1 MIGTRIDKPS
11 CPYYSINSIENE
23 AELINNGPVM
33 KPFSNE
39 VGFKMVDYAAQ
50 DNKDAIGMGEGG
62 FGEASDYEKE
72 DYRVE
77 VPELYLYGEEVDYEK
92 EDYLEEGLEK
102 GTSQKKANMH
112 SVVKDGYKYVNVES
126 LNRRLYS
133 VTSINSNGSIEWT
146 VTRNSDDMP
155 MEVEHKSANED
166 VSDLSRSHSGRVYQ
180 NPDYNTYININ
191 QKQYRHGIDED
202 NNEYIITCEDD
213 PSNNSHTTDCKKKI
227 LKGLQS
233 GKDDDYC
240 KNPNFYKTAGFYDK
254 EVEKEPMGVLPKVLI
269 GLTPLAILL
278 IGFLVTNKAAGGKKM
293 GLTNIVKYLKNGATT
308 TLVTT
313 GFLALIVLV
322 VVMLIKSNG
331 AKDNWCHDPYHKNSI
346 KSVRTQKRGLHIS
359 MVLAGSAAIQALL
372 KMLGA
377 DESTLLLLYGFI
389 LASVFGFMGDKM
401 IGTDEGYSIFT
412 KSKTDVIKYALGS
425 LTGSSFFR
433 YIITVFLDL
442 FISMPIQMTLTYL
455 MKDYI
460 AGLTNKTTGIGLLD
474 TGILSGLTS
483 FVGNNFDN
491 ILQSIVAIITFMAYT
506 NETRFLWAYPDKS
519 LLPEDKIPAPTIKLA
534 TSVAAAVYLITN
546 YPKDVAGTGIVERY
560 IYVMVVIIL
569 LTLGSMGIL
578 FNIEPESKYT
588 ITKRVIYNPTT
599 GKHEIEEDVQNV
611 SHTLKSKEDV
621 IAKWKTGG
629 FMFAGLLFMGIGVPL
644 IIGKSKK

>member
-1 MIGTRIDKPS
+1 MIRTRIDKTS
-11 CPYYSINSIENE
+11 CPYYSINSIKNE

-39 VGFKMVDYAAQ
+39 VGFKMVYPASQ
-50 DNKDAIGMGEGG
+50 DNKDAIGMGEGI
-62 FGEASDYEKE
+62 FGEETEVPQLYLDGEEADYEKK
-72 DYRVE
+72 DYQ
-77 VPELYLYGEEVDYEK
+77 
-92 EDYLEEGLEK
+92 EEGLKK
-102 GTSQKKANMH
+102 GTNLY
-112 SVVKDGYKYVNVES
+112 SVVKDGDKFVNVES

-133 VTSINSNGSIEWT
+133 VTSVNSNGSIEWE

-155 MEVEHKSANED
+155 MEVEHKSANKD
-166 VSDLSRSHSGRVYQ
+166 VGDLSRSHSGRVYQ
-180 NPDYNTYININ
+180 DPDYNTYININ
-191 QKQYRHGIDED
+191 QKQYKYGIDED
-202 NNEYIITCEDD
+202 NYEYIISCEDD
-213 PSNNSHTTDCKKKI
+213 PTDDSYKAACKKKI
-227 LKGLQS
+227 IKGMTS
-233 GKDDDYC
+233 GKDDAYC
-240 KNPNFYKTAGFYDK
+240 KNPNFYKTAGYYDK

-308 TLVTT
+308 SLVTT

-322 VVMLIKSNG
+322 VVLLIKSTG

-346 KSVRTQKRGLHIS
+346 KSARTQKRGLHIS

-412 KSKTDVIKYALGS
+412 KSKTDVVKYALGS

-519 LLPEDKIPAPTIKLA
+519 LLPEEKIPAPTIKLA

-546 YPKDVAGTGIVERY
+546 YPKDVAGTNIVERY

-569 LTLGSMGIL
+569 LTMGSMGIL
-578 FNIEPESKYT
+578 FNIEPEAKYT

-599 GKHEIEEDVQNV
+599 GKYEIEEDVQNV

-621 IAKWKTGG
+621 MAKWKTGG

-644 IIGKSKK
+644 LIGKSKK